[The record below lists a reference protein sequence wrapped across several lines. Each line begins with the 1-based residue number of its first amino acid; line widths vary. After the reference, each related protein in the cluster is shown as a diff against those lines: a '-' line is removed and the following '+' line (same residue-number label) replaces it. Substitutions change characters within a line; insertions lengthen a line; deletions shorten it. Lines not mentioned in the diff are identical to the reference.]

1 MEVKI
6 TYQITE
12 ELQKKFA
19 VEGESVEKLREITI
33 ETQNSIIIGLCTI
46 SQAGSGEIDKVRRKI
61 DIENCCYGGSL
72 SRIIESERDFIDYY
86 FSKTEKEIEKEQE
99 AARRKIEKEK
109 KNAEEQKKEIARRIL
124 CEEIANYKKTIEMLK
139 NQIAESLQKTEDI
152 ENKALIEEYSTGE
165 EKKWN
170 EEEYNDEI
178 LEYAEKRELG
188 YSIED
193 TNKLEIE
200 RWTGIY
206 DNEKFLLIRVAKKYY
221 LAKK

>member
-19 VEGESVEKLREITI
+19 VEGKSVEKLREITI

-61 DIENCCYGGSL
+61 DIENYCYGGYL

-86 FSKTEKEIEKEQE
+86 FSKTEKE
-99 AARRKIEKEK
+99 IEKEK

-152 ENKALIEEYSTGE
+152 ENKALIEGYSTGE

-200 RWTGIY
+200 RWTSIY
-206 DNEKFLLIRVAKKYY
+206 DNEKFLLIDVAKKYY
-221 LAKK
+221 LAKKQ